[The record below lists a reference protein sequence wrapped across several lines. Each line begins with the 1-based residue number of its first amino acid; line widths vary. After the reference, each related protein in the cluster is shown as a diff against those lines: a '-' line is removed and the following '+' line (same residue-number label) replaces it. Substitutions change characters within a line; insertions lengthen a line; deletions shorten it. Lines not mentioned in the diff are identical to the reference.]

1 MLNHEDGPCS
11 ERRPDVSADLMRSRF
26 LHRKD
31 KKKQA
36 PQHFSRVSPLGYAIR
51 QHLMNLKLDLE
62 RCCQDVRT
70 RVKLLRALHD
80 GKKQRFE
87 VRAGD
92 QRRDVHRCVTL
103 PESDAWTTSQI
114 TRLLG
119 SQTQMIPFTGDVM
132 TERRNVGLRLT
143 EMSSRERT

>member
-1 MLNHEDGPCS
+1 
-11 ERRPDVSADLMRSRF
+11 
-26 LHRKD
+26 
-31 KKKQA
+31 
-36 PQHFSRVSPLGYAIR
+36 
-51 QHLMNLKLDLE
+51 MNLELDLE